1 MHWDRIG
8 VYRSPI
14 GAAFHDNTIHLN
26 LTHGNCR
33 NVAREDGRNP
43 LKTEERF
50 RSPPPL
56 NESNAENMQN
66 LFPLCASIPFVVVA
80 SVSCRYPW
88 VWLRRF
94 HATTTPPTTT
104 KSPWIIC
111 RYTPREHR
119 RYKLR
124 KQGKST
130 RDCASYTSRIITL
143 APYSPLPSPYA
154 WLMHPAYTRART
166 SVN

>member
-33 NVAREDGRNP
+33 NVVREAGILGNSRKDFVRP
-43 LKTEERF
+43 A
-50 RSPPPL
+50 PL
-56 NESNAENMQN
+56 NESDAENMQN
-66 LFPLCASIPFVVVA
+66 LPLFASIPFVFA
-80 SVSCRYPW
+80 TTSSSLVSCRGPW

-94 HATTTPPTTT
+94 HATTTPPATT

-111 RYTPREHR
+111 RYTLREHR

-130 RDCASYTSRIITL
+130 RDCASYTSRIITGPLQPL
-143 APYSPLPSPYA
+143 ALPLRTADASRIYA
-154 WLMHPAYTRART
+154 RQNFR
-166 SVN
+166 